1 MLSPAFPKFL
11 FALLLS
17 LVTGGVVA
25 QQPLKDFLIAVDPGP
40 QSVQGLGVVVG
51 LGGSGDRKPQLNTSL
66 QRQLRQQGINPGK
79 TRNLALVVVN
89 GAIPFQ
95 TRKGGSVRF
104 NVASVA
110 DAKSLQGG
118 VLLQTQL
125 TTADGRVWA
134 IAEGSVQ
141 LNGQETD
148 LVASGQVL
156 GRTVLA
162 QQTSRSSYL
171 YFDVKGNDSSLTLKI
186 VQKINQTFSG
196 QVAEMVGDQQLRI
209 NGPRN
214 PAKRAQFKAQILGL
228 SL

>member
-1 MLSPAFPKFL
+1 MLSPAFPKYL

-17 LVTGGVVA
+17 LFTGSVVA
-25 QQPLKDFLIAVDPGP
+25 QQPLKDLLIAVDPGP